1 MGFFLR
7 LKNIYKPLAKFT
19 TRKNREDQIKKII
32 NGSGDITIDTTE
44 IQRLTRD
51 YYERIYTNKLDNLE
65 IDIFLDSYN
74 PQIFYKLFKNLRGKN
89 TSKLILWGQNYP
101 NTKAW

>member
-89 TSKLILWGQNYP
+89 TSKLIL
-101 NTKAW
+101 

>member
-89 TSKLILWGQNYP
+89 TSKLILWGQHYP